1 MLKYIEE
8 AGKYVEITGFR
19 NLGIE
24 DAEEFVKATRKALPE
39 NAWVQ
44 FFDAGL
50 VATWQHLYF
59 AVLNALLAFKNK
71 LNVSKSVAMET
82 MLYASAQRQI
92 QKAIEFMGV
101 KCASADVAVVIIGE
115 SAESVEA
122 VLSAVSK
129 CVSEEP
135 DDAVLEI
142 SKEKVEGI
150 RGAFGITDV
159 ELEVVL
165 GKNDGED
172 ALVDLVIER
181 VALLPTQL

>member
-19 NLGIE
+19 NLGI
-24 DAEEFVKATRKALPE
+24 DDSEEFVKATRKALPE

-59 AVLNALLAFKNK
+59 AVLNALLAFKNER
-71 LNVSKSVAMET
+71 NVSKSVAMET

-92 QKAIEFMGV
+92 QKAIDFMGV
-101 KCASADVAVVIIGE
+101 KCASADVAVVIIGQ
-115 SAESVEA
+115 SAESVKA
-122 VLSAVSK
+122 VLSEVSK
-129 CVSEEP
+129 CVGEKP

-142 SKEKVEGI
+142 SQDKVERI
-150 RGAFGITDV
+150 REAFGITDA
-159 ELEVVL
+159 ELEAVSEKDN
-165 GKNDGED
+165 GKD